1 MKLNEIIKAHGLVQE
16 ESISDEWLL
25 YSANGWGVN
34 ETIMLAVAQGEALD
48 IIVTRQFDD
57 TDKPS
62 IVLKLNRLDPVLDE
76 VLGVW
81 AVAQIDD
88 RAHEIQSD
96 HA

>member
-62 IVLKLNRLDPVLDE
+62 IVLKLNRLDPVLNE

-81 AVAQIDD
+81 VGI
-88 RAHEIQSD
+88 
-96 HA
+96 